1 MSDDEAR
8 GLRDDHA
15 KALTD
20 GASTPAVRTVRG
32 SVAESNLLGALILR
46 PDMLRVAQNL
56 VSEIDFQDARLGR
69 AWAGIADMIG
79 RKMIVDPITV
89 QNRFEEWGLSGMEN
103 EVFLWASAE
112 VYPFAIDEYAVAVR
126 QDAIKRELQNI
137 VWVAGREFTQQEPAL
152 DPLTSMPYADG
163 RLAPTMQPS
172 DVASSM
178 HRRIGEVLDRH
189 ASTDDE
195 VVSLRQVL
203 LGVDN
208 YDWIIPGIL
217 ERMDRLIVTGPEGAG
232 KTTWCRQMVVLAAA
246 GINPITFQTNM
257 DPARVLVVDA
267 ENTEK
272 QWRRGVRWM
281 ATQAAREGKADP
293 QDRIFIKAGRRID
306 ITRGTELAKIHR
318 YIDEFNPDIVYIGPL
333 YKMVPGAINNDD
345 DAAPLIMALDS
356 IRERNVALI
365 MEAHAGKATDP
376 GGNRNLAPR
385 GSSALLGWPEF
396 GLGLRPSEDIPGLVD
411 IIRWRGDRDE
421 RDFPT
426 SMTRGG
432 PLWPWS
438 PASY

>member
-69 AWAGIADMIG
+69 AWSGIADMIG

-112 VYPFAIDEYAVAVR
+112 VYPFAIDEYAM
-126 QDAIKRELQNI
+126 
-137 VWVAGREFTQQEPAL
+137 AGREFTQQEPAL
-152 DPLTSMPYADG
+152 DPVTSMPYADG

-246 GINPITFQTNM
+246 GINPITFEPNM

-293 QDRIFIKAGRRID
+293 QDRIFIKAGHRID

-333 YKMVPGAINNDD
+333 YKMVPGAITNDD

-421 RDFPT
+421 RNFPT